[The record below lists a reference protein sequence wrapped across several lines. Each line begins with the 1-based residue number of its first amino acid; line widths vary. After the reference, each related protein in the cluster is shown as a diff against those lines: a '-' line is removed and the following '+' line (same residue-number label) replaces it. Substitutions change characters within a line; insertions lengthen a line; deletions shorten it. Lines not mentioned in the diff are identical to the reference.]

1 MAREILAETAPVLR
15 DRRARLRHHVEIT
28 IRLVSLRPSA
38 EARASLRATAERLIT
53 CAEVAEWWCREDGG
67 DGLSSS
73 LGFLVPR
80 DGIGEFLARIAPV
93 AARAGAVA
101 VVPTGPWAP
110 SSFSRRLPGAADVRE
125 RLARAG

>member
-1 MAREILAETAPVLR
+1 MVREILAEAAPAFR
-15 DRRARLRHHVEIT
+15 SRPARLRGHVEIT

-38 EARASLRATAERLIT
+38 QARASLRATAERLVER
-53 CAEVAEWWCREDGG
+53 AEVDEWLYREAGG

-73 LGFLVPR
+73 LVFLVPR
-80 DGIGEFLARIAPV
+80 DGISDFLARIAPV

-101 VVPTGPWAP
+101 VVPTWPWARSP
-110 SSFSRRLPGAADVRE
+110 RVPGPAGVRE